1 MNWRKGRDEIR
12 LDDAGWSQVVNRA
25 GVLRDFG
32 PSWWEMSELLLTKRF
47 HEPDGNTLKGY
58 LRTGGYASFKR
69 LFSMSPEQVVS
80 EVKASGLKGRGG
92 AGFPTGMKWSFI
104 PRDGKKPVYLVV
116 NADEGEPGT
125 FTDRYVLERDPH
137 LMLEGMVAA
146 AYAVGARTATV
157 YVRGEFVHP
166 IRTLEKA
173 VAEAVEAG
181 YLGDS
186 IQGSGFSLDVHVHRG
201 AGAYICGE
209 ETGLLESIEGKPG
222 KPRIK
227 PPFPAVEGLF
237 GCPTVI
243 NNVKTLASV
252 PWIVERGGAAYAAI
266 GTKESAGTTIFGAS
280 GHVNA
285 PGFWEH
291 PFGVRVMDLI
301 ERDAKGVKGGR
312 LKAVIPGGS
321 STPVLTAGEC
331 ADAVMSYEG
340 MRAKGSFLGTGG
352 LIVMN
357 EHTDM
362 VRVLKNLTHFYAD
375 ESCGQC
381 TPCRE
386 GTAWC
391 DRLLGRLL
399 SGEGTT
405 RDLDR
410 LLLNADNMEGK
421 TICALAAACAM
432 PVRSFLTKFRPEFE
446 RLAKPVSAAVP

>member
-1 MNWRKGRDEIR
+1 
-12 LDDAGWSQVVNRA
+12 
-25 GVLRDFG
+25 
-32 PSWWEMSELLLTKRF
+32 MSELILTKRF
-47 HEPDGNTLKGY
+47 NEPDGNTLKGY
-58 LRTGGYASFKR
+58 LRTGGYASLKK
-69 LFSMSPEQVVS
+69 LFAMEPGQVTD

-104 PRDGKKPVYLVV
+104 PKKSGKPVYLVV
-116 NADEGEPGT
+116 NGDEGEPGT
-125 FTDRYVLERDPH
+125 FTDRYIFERDPH
-137 LMLEGMVAA
+137 LLLEGMVAA
-146 AYAVGARTATV
+146 AYAIGANTA
-157 YVRGEFVHP
+157 YLYIRGEFMRQIHSM
-166 IRTLEKA
+166 EKA
-173 VAEAVEAG
+173 VKEAVKEG
-181 YLGDS
+181 YLGPD
-186 IQGSGFSLDVHVHRG
+186 ILDSGFSLNVHVHRG

-237 GCPTVI
+237 GCPTII

-252 PWIVERGGAAYAAI
+252 PWIVEHGGIAYAGF
-266 GTKESAGTTIFGAS
+266 GTKDSTGTTIFGTS

-285 PGFWEH
+285 PGFWEM
-291 PFGVRVMDLI
+291 PFGVGVMELI
-301 ERDAKGVKGGR
+301 EKCSKGVKGGK

-321 STPVLTAGEC
+321 STPVLTASEC
-331 ADAVMSYEG
+331 ADAVMTYEG

-357 EHTDM
+357 DKTDM
-362 VRVLKNLTHFYAD
+362 VKVLKNLTRFYAH

-391 DRLLGRLL
+391 DRLLARIL

-410 LLLNADNMEGK
+410 LLTNADNMEGR

-432 PVRSFLTKFRPEFE
+432 PVRSFVTKFRPEFE
-446 RLAKPVSAAVP
+446 KVVKPVSVATS